1 MPHSSHRPFTAEV
14 KLAKLRQ
21 RGEDAVTLDDVYRLL
36 VETRREMARTQVHDV
51 APEIAPAQPEPEKP
65 AAEDSRRGEISL
77 LKTELR
83 ALSFCIEQTKSEIAA
98 LRPPSEDLDHL
109 ATVTSELDAIVMSTE
124 SATQQILE
132 AAERLEGCARD
143 MRAHVGDSYAHRIL
157 EDMLE
162 VTTSIFEA
170 CNFQDI
176 TGQRISKAVRTLK
189 FIDERICSMV
199 TIWGGDEGLA
209 DASLDQI
216 QDNRKGDDLLL
227 NGPQSGASSIS
238 QDEIDK
244 LFATG

>member
-1 MPHSSHRPFTAEV
+1 MPHSHRRPFTAEIQLS
-14 KLAKLRQ
+14 KHRQ
-21 RGEDAVTLDDVYRLL
+21 RSDCGVTLDDVYQLL
-36 VETRREMARTQVHDV
+36 LEMRKDAPQAETGAM
-51 APEIAPAQPEPEKP
+51 APALPAIPPEQEKP
-65 AAEDSRRGEISL
+65 AVDEGRGEISL

-83 ALSFCIEQTKSEIAA
+83 ALSFCIAQTKSEIAA

-132 AAERLEGCARD
+132 AAERLENCARD
-143 MRAHVGDSYAHRIL
+143 MRAHVGDAYANRIL

-199 TIWGGDEGLA
+199 TIWGGEDGLA
-209 DASLDQI
+209 DAALDPV

-227 NGPQSGASSIS
+227 NGPQLGDSSIS

-244 LFATG
+244 LFAIG